1 MLIIEYNLYKEDCC
15 WNRREH
21 VKMSTTKGKNILIV
35 YDDEDLIDLFKTFL
49 EYDGYK
55 VVVFTDPI
63 DALYSFRKNIY
74 DLVLLDL
81 ETPKMNGIIL
91 SHKLKNIDPTL
102 LFCFIT
108 TNKKFIEHL
117 KKNNLDIEKIVIHKS
132 IWLNELR
139 TKVHSLLSYQ
149 QKEDKDKLL
158 MLI

>member
-1 MLIIEYNLYKEDCC
+1 
-15 WNRREH
+15 
-21 VKMSTTKGKNILIV
+21 MSTTKGKNILIV
-35 YDDEDLIDLFKTFL
+35 DDDEDLIDLFKTFL

-55 VVVFTDPI
+55 VVAFTDPI

-102 LFCFIT
+102 LCCFIT
-108 TNKKFIEHL
+108 ENKKFIEHL
-117 KKNNLDIEKIVIHKS
+117 KRNNLDIEKIVIHKS

-139 TKVHSLLSYQ
+139 TTIHSLLSDIHFCLRKKNNKKKTKIINY
-149 QKEDKDKLL
+149 
-158 MLI
+158 